1 MKLLTS
7 LHQKKQQIIISV
19 LHKHKGIQYLKKD
32 EQGILCCSIW
42 QKKYDTCIAGNQKY
56 LKLGHLILNNIVGG
70 KDRHTTILHTAVD
83 PFLSTSP
90 IKAVICAL
98 EVCLL
103 KINQNKTEIQTI
115 ISTQVF
121 RFGSMPLPFLQRY
134 QSYQKF
140 LLIIYPQSNNYY
152 ISPTPFSIITRIDVK
167 VISPN

>member
-1 MKLLTS
+1 MFYS
-7 LHQKKQQIIISV
+7 AKKN
-19 LHKHKGIQYLKKD
+19 
-32 EQGILCCSIW
+32 
-42 QKKYDTCIAGNQKY
+42 DTCIAAHQKY

-103 KINQNKTEIQTI
+103 KINQNKTEIQTL

-140 LLIIYPQSNNYY
+140 LLIKYPQSNNYY
-152 ISPTPFSIITRIDVK
+152 YQSNPIFHHHKNRCQGNQSKLISSQIQKLCEGNKHNREQFQEQMVTTSTK
-167 VISPN
+167 Q